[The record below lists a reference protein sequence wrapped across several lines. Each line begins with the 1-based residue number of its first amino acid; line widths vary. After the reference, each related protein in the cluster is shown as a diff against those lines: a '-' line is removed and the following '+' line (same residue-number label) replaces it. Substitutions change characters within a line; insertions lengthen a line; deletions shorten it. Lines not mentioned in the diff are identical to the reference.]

1 MITEVTIYRSKEGI
15 IVWITIIMIAWS
27 TFILGYVFSGLLGS
41 SAREELES
49 QNAHLRKEVSTLRAE
64 IEIMQKELNFREK
77 IIREKSA
84 V

>member
-27 TFILGYVFSGLLGS
+27 TFILGYALSGLLS
-41 SAREELES
+41 SGAREELES
-49 QNAHLRKEVSTLRAE
+49 QNARLRKEVSTLRTE
-64 IEIMQKELNFREK
+64 IDIMQKELNFREK
-77 IIREKSA
+77 IIRGKSA

>member
-1 MITEVTIYRSKEGI
+1 M
-15 IVWITIIMIAWS
+15 WITIILIAWS
-27 TFILGYVFSGLLGS
+27 TSILGYVFSGLLGA

-49 QNAHLRKEVSTLRAE
+49 QNAHLRKEVSTYRTE

-77 IIREKSA
+77 IAREKSA